1 MRVAAVISTELF
13 ADQPAEYRERILPD
27 SCRYDAMVVSTMT
40 KRMPP
45 IPNLG
50 PLTEE
55 YSMYA
60 DWDDRWRTGGTEPDV
75 IAEARL
81 DADSILDGIRRF
93 ARDRDERL
101 ARQRAALG

>member
-1 MRVAAVISTELF
+1 MF
-13 ADQPAEYRERILPD
+13 
-27 SCRYDAMVVSTMT
+27 VSTMT

-45 IPNLG
+45 IPNMG

-93 ARDRDERL
+93 AGEREERL
-101 ARQRAALG
+101 ARQREALG